1 MMILPMVLAFL
12 AACSDAP
19 APTSA
24 PPSTPAAA
32 PAPAAPAPAAE
43 AVGPDGPASIKV
55 PEIAAVATD
64 AASIA
69 AGEKVFADRG
79 CGGCHKFGAK
89 LVGPD
94 LNGLFARRSITWVE
108 RMISD
113 PGVMVKQDPEAKALF
128 RALMVEMPKQ
138 NVPEADLAPLLAYVK
153 SQGG

>member
-1 MMILPMVLAFL
+1 MFMLNLVILSLL
-12 AACSDAP
+12 GCGDAP
-19 APTSA
+19 APA
-24 PPSTPAAA
+24 PAPTTAPAAA
-32 PAPAAPAPAAE
+32 PAPAAPAPVAE

-55 PEIAAVATD
+55 PEIAAIPTD

-94 LNGLFARRSITWVE
+94 LSGIFTRRTIPWVE
-108 RMISD
+108 RMISE

-128 RALMVEMPKQ
+128 RSLMVEMPKQ